1 MYSVD
6 GVIYNIVKD
15 YNGNDVVR
23 FFVYYFMKK
32 IVYKNL

>member
-23 FFVYYFMKK
+23 FFVYYFKS
-32 IVYKNL
+32 